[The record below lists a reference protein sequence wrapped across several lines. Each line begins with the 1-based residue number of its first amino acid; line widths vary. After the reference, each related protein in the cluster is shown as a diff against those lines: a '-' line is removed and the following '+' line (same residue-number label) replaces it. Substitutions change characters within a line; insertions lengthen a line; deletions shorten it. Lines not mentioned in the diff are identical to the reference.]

1 MFYDT
6 FRYAETKRVSESRNE
21 DIEDDKSVH
30 FTQKSNAS
38 ADSDK
43 GSNDQPLTQFSTA
56 KDPVD
61 EEKDDVDDYQPLTQ
75 QPEKE
80 EEVDESN
87 VEKVAAPKKAARAD
101 ETEAHVETQLG
112 EVESKGKENMKV
124 VVGKKAFGLP
134 YELRGESE
142 NKTYIMC
149 DVRDHRITKSTIS
162 GEKGEEYKCAF
173 YSEDLAKAGEKTKQ
187 WVESGRLI
195 SYNQMV
201 KNIEDEFGDYL
212 NETRQD
218 EILPSIIEGMAKHVN
233 VDPSFIQEIATKKR
247 KITSHETSSQSE
259 QYKKLKVD

>member
-1 MFYDT
+1 MNVAWTIVLTLATVFYGI
-6 FRYAETKRVSESRNE
+6 FRFAETRRESKENE
-21 DIEDDKSVH
+21 DIDDDKSVH

-38 ADSDK
+38 ADSDE
-43 GSNDQPLTQFSTA
+43 GNIDQPFTQFSTA

-80 EEVDESN
+80 GEVDESN
-87 VEKVAAPKKAARAD
+87 VEKSEIV
-101 ETEAHVETQLG
+101 VG
-112 EVESKGKENMKV
+112 SKGISI
-124 VVGKKAFGLP
+124 GSKAFGLP
-134 YELRGESE
+134 YELKGESE

-162 GEKGEEYKCAF
+162 GEEGEEYKCAF

-233 VDPSFIQEIATKKR
+233 VDPLFIQEMATKKR

-259 QYKKLKVD
+259 QKKLKV

>member
-1 MFYDT
+1 M
-6 FRYAETKRVSESRNE
+6 
-21 DIEDDKSVH
+21 
-30 FTQKSNAS
+30 
-38 ADSDK
+38 
-43 GSNDQPLTQFSTA
+43 
-56 KDPVD
+56 
-61 EEKDDVDDYQPLTQ
+61 TQ

-187 WVESGRLI
+187 WVESERLI

-201 KNIEDEFGDYL
+201 KNIEDEFGDFL
-212 NETRQD
+212 NERQD
-218 EILPSIIEGMAKHVN
+218 EVLPRYIIEEMAKHVN
-233 VDPSFIQEIATKKR
+233 VDPSFIQEMATKKR
-247 KITSHETSSQSE
+247 KSTSHETSSE
-259 QYKKLKVD
+259 RELKKLKV